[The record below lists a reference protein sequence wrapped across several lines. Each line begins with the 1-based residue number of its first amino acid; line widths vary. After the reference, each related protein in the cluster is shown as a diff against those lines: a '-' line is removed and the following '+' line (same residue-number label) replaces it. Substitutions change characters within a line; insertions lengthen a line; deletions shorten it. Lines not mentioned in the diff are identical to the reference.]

1 MNSFNTDI
9 QTAAEK
15 KRQSDLLASRGNVF
29 SYDLPSVTGVGNE
42 SIPLTLIP
50 KLELIGDE
58 KALSKD
64 NATEEVVPV
73 SAVGN
78 ISGTKPT
85 YEDNKGVKRTIEKVG
100 LDLKGNPIVVLSY
113 DQPVEGLLGKEK
125 HKVTEIV
132 PWNDVSE
139 IGWTG
144 ENQVERIKSTIE
156 DMRSNYRPQT
166 QPGENTTEITDE
178 TVIETPGSTTQPSAV
193 SSIFGDMLG
202 ELPKDV
208 DDPTNIPPSERPVEV
223 KEEEEEIT
231 MERPDITGGSD
242 RTNVNLGP
250 ELKSASNVQENLN
263 ENEVVVEQLPEPAQE
278 DEPKSLVERQN
289 EEQDKMRSLSNS
301 REYYN
306 ELVDVAEIVN
316 ELDTADLD
324 FGDIL
329 PSSITVMTEENL
341 QDLVSRNEIDL
352 GKYSVK
358 EFKDLIAEY
367 VDNYPLFFKSALDQ
381 DGQMELVEV

>member
-1 MNSFNTDI
+1 
-9 QTAAEK
+9 
-15 KRQSDLLASRGNVF
+15 
-29 SYDLPSVTGVGNE
+29 
-42 SIPLTLIP
+42 
-50 KLELIGDE
+50 
-58 KALSKD
+58 
-64 NATEEVVPV
+64 
-73 SAVGN
+73 
-78 ISGTKPT
+78 
-85 YEDNKGVKRTIEKVG
+85 
-100 LDLKGNPIVVLSY
+100 
-113 DQPVEGLLGKEK
+113 
-125 HKVTEIV
+125 
-132 PWNDVSE
+132 
-139 IGWTG
+139 
-144 ENQVERIKSTIE
+144 
-156 DMRSNYRPQT
+156 
-166 QPGENTTEITDE
+166 
-178 TVIETPGSTTQPSAV
+178 
-193 SSIFGDMLG
+193 MLG

-223 KEEEEEIT
+223 KEEEEIT